1 MLKNGSDIFN
11 QNKKKFKLKI
21 VKKQNSENDIEKE
34 TIRTIS
40 EESENESN
48 NNINNEDL
56 LNQLN
61 NLKQTIKDQEKIIQE
76 KDTKI
81 TSLAK
86 TNERLTYNF
95 EMINKELTEI
105 LDKKANDQLKRKNKQ
120 NIQQNNDES
129 NKIHILEKEN
139 QNILNLYSL
148 MKKENTFLRNKLDEM
163 MYNKENRDKYG
174 ETDYNKRKNFNSK
187 QINIQLEKT
196 INQKD
201 YKINCLK
208 YEISELKCKINMLD
222 KLKEMNNKFFTKDS
236 SNKSEQS
243 LKEKILKINEEVLIL
258 KREKEDHEKIYKNLK
273 DVITSLTSKIENYKN
288 SNQIQINEMN
298 AIFSSMDSSINK
310 CVIPC
315 SKTDIFS
322 EVEEKLYIKYSQFK
336 YTYNIFLSGGNKIS
350 KNKTLEENNINNE
363 MTILVILREKVG
375 V

>member
-129 NKIHILEKEN
+129 NKINILEKEN
-139 QNILNLYSL
+139 QNILNLYFL

>member
-21 VKKQNSENDIEKE
+21 VKKQNSENDILKE

-322 EVEEKLYIKYSQFK
+322 EVEEKLYIKYPQFK